1 VDDVSASPGCYC
13 VEPCDRACLNW
24 LGRPVKLSEL
34 LAELDSPPA
43 PAQPRQCTQCSQ
55 PLHSVLTGA
64 VLVQQSET
72 VREVCARCA
81 RDLEVFGW
89 VAVGWAKGSQA

>member
-1 VDDVSASPGCYC
+1 
-13 VEPCDRACLNW
+13 
-24 LGRPVKLSEL
+24 
-34 LAELDSPPA
+34 
-43 PAQPRQCTQCSQ
+43 
-55 PLHSVLTGA
+55 VLTGA